1 MKTINEETSLGY
13 VFLENTL
20 PKETTTD
27 DDDDDDDND
36 DDELFCSDLLNG
48 DWDFISSQQQ

>member
-1 MKTINEETSLGY
+1 MFSWK
-13 VFLENTL
+13 NTL

-36 DDELFCSDLLNG
+36 DDELFCSDLFNG
-48 DWDFISSQQQ
+48 D

>member
-1 MKTINEETSLGY
+1 MRKPVS
-13 VFLENTL
+13 VMFSWKNTL